1 MMKFGKTRQLEQQMD
16 QYLDKIS
23 EAGIVFKQ
31 GIKCYL
37 SEECSEFDRYVKKI
51 RQLEHEADLLRKA
64 IEIALYT
71 QTLIPESRGDVLALL
86 ETSDDAIDRATDTLV
101 EFGVE
106 NPYVP
111 EKFHK
116 GFRNL
121 ARTCVKAQE
130 EMVLAMRA
138 FLRDP
143 LGVRNYL
150 HKVSHWEEESDLIA
164 FNLKK
169 EIFEDTELELSQKIH
184 LRYFTLHIDLLA
196 DKAEDV
202 ADRLAIYTIKRSM

>member
-1 MMKFGKTRQLEQQMD
+1 MIFGKTKQLELQMD
-16 QYLDKIS
+16 KFLDKIS
-23 EAGIVFKQ
+23 EGGIIFKQ

-37 SEECSEFDRYVKKI
+37 NDNCSEFERYADTI
-51 RQLEHEADLLRKA
+51 RRLEHEADELRKD

-106 NPYVP
+106 NPYIP
-111 EKFHK
+111 EVFHD
-116 GFRNL
+116 GFKSL
-121 ARTCVKAQE
+121 AKTAVKAQE

-138 FLRDP
+138 FMRDP
-143 LGVRNYL
+143 MGVRNYL
-150 HKVSHWEEESDLIA
+150 HKVNHWEEESDLIA
-164 FNLKK
+164 FKLKQQ
-169 EIFEDTELELSQKIH
+169 IFTHPDLSLSQKIH
-184 LRYFTLHIDLLA
+184 LRYFTLHVDMLA
-196 DKAEDV
+196 DKAQDV